1 VQKTPAASAAL
12 SNERRV
18 VPNVVRSSFGS
29 MRIYKSPGN
38 FG

>member
-1 VQKTPAASAAL
+1 ML
-12 SNERRV
+12 SNVRRV
-18 VPNVVRSSFGS
+18 VPKIVRSSFGS